1 MIINYTF
8 SNFRSF
14 KNKTCLSMKAGKQR
28 TMNENLIKENGYNL
42 IPSTVIYGANA
53 SGKSNIIMSLAVMKE
68 IILSGSLESN
78 NKDLNNLEL
87 YPFAYN
93 DEENPILF
101 EIEFKNED
109 YHFVYGFEIMCQTLT
124 KGSRS
129 IISEYLSVI
138 TGDSKTIKIFERNS
152 NKVTVMKNTKALE
165 LIQFNEKLL
174 CEVEKKINSNLNKSE
189 LFLTRAF
196 KSIISSELAEAVLDF
211 FENKLIV
218 VSDFTLKKTNLTFSV
233 KDMPQKDFLAWNKIL
248 DIFVKNAD
256 FGPQNIVFKSN
267 KKDDKDSADMEL
279 FSIYKNKNKAAFIP
293 AELMES
299 RGTLKLL
306 DFAIPFEKMF
316 ASGGVFVLDEFDS
329 AIHPELIKGI
339 LAIFNDQEINKN
351 GAQLIF
357 TTHNP
362 IYLNNKIFR
371 RDQIRFVE
379 KDKDTF
385 ESIIY
390 SLADFGSAD
399 VRNDHNYLIN
409 YLKGNYGA
417 LPFIDFSKLL
427 AANDSREE

>member
-1 MIINYTF
+1 
-8 SNFRSF
+8 
-14 KNKTCLSMKAGKQR
+14 
-28 TMNENLIKENGYNL
+28 
-42 IPSTVIYGANA
+42 
-53 SGKSNIIMSLAVMKE
+53 
-68 IILSGSLESN
+68 
-78 NKDLNNLEL
+78 
-87 YPFAYN
+87 
-93 DEENPILF
+93 
-101 EIEFKNED
+101 
-109 YHFVYGFEIMCQTLT
+109 
-124 KGSRS
+124 
-129 IISEYLSVI
+129 
-138 TGDSKTIKIFERNS
+138 
-152 NKVTVMKNTKALE
+152 MKNTKALE

-390 SLADFGSAD
+390 SLADFGSVD